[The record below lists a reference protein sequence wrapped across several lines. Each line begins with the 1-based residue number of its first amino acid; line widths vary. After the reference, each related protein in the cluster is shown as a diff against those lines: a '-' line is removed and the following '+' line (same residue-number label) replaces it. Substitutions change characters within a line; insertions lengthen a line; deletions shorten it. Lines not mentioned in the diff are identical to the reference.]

1 MRKIFPVAF
10 ILILCM
16 ILALTAGCTQQT
28 AAPQATPTPAPEIT
42 SVATSPQA
50 TTAPQAAEV
59 SSTPGPTQSLPEMW
73 SIEVQVQS
81 NGESIDPQ
89 ISTTFRG
96 GKGQNLIPQLDI
108 RITRS
113 DGVVETGTMVQP
125 LTVGKT
131 VTLAGTRKNTD
142 RAEVWA
148 VTPNGERVKIY
159 DQYVPF
165 RTFN

>member
-1 MRKIFPVAF
+1 MKKTVFVSIA
-10 ILILCM
+10 LMLCM
-16 ILALTAGCTQQT
+16 ILALSAGCTQQPAAPPATPAPTPEIT
-28 AAPQATPTPAPEIT
+28 AAPTATVAPQAT
-42 SVATSPQA
+42 
-50 TTAPQAAEV
+50 EV
-59 SSTPGPTQSLPEMW
+59 STTPGPTQSLPEMW

-89 ISTTFRG
+89 IITTFRG
-96 GKGQNLIPQLDI
+96 GKGQNLIPQLEI
-108 RITRS
+108 KVTRS
-113 DGVVETGTMVQP
+113 DGVVETATMTQP

-131 VTLAGTRKNTD
+131 VSLAGTRKNTD

-148 VTPNGERVKIY
+148 VTPNGEKVKII

>member
-1 MRKIFPVAF
+1 MNKILSVAF
-10 ILILCM
+10 ALMLCM
-16 ILALTAGCTQQT
+16 ILALSAGCTQQQP
-28 AAPQATPTPAPEIT
+28 APQVTPTPAPEIT
-42 SVATSPQA
+42 SVATAA
-50 TTAPQAAEV
+50 TAASQTAADV
-59 SSTPGPTQSLPEMW
+59 STTPGPTQSLPEMW
-73 SIEVQVQS
+73 SIEVQS

-113 DGVVETGTMVQP
+113 DGVVETGTMTQP
-125 LTVGKT
+125 FTVGKT

-148 VTPNGERVKIY
+148 VTPNGDKVKIF
-159 DQYVPF
+159 DQYIPF

>member
-1 MRKIFPVAF
+1 MKKIYSLVIA
-10 ILILCM
+10 LMLCM
-16 ILALTAGCTQQT
+16 ILALFAGCTQQT
-28 AAPQATPTPAPEIT
+28 AAPQATPTPAPELTGIET
-42 SVATSPQA
+42 ATPTPQA
-50 TTAPQAAEV
+50 TAASV
-59 SSTPGPTQSLPEMW
+59 TPGPTQSLPEIW

-96 GKGQNLIPQLDI
+96 GKGQNLIPELDI

-113 DGVVETGTMVQP
+113 DGVVETGTMTQP
-125 LTVGKT
+125 FTVGKS
-131 VTLAGTRKNTD
+131 VSLAGTRQNKD

-148 VTPNGERVKIY
+148 VTPNGEKVKIY

-165 RTFN
+165 RTYN

>member
-1 MRKIFPVAF
+1 MKTIAY
-10 ILILCM
+10 LALMLCM
-16 ILALTAGCTQQT
+16 ILAFSAGCTQQQATPQATAPAPTPEATAVAT
-28 AAPQATPTPAPEIT
+28 AAP
-42 SVATSPQA
+42 
-50 TTAPQAAEV
+50 TAQVTEA
-59 SSTPGPTQSLPEMW
+59 SLTPGPTQSLPDIW
-73 SIEVQVQS
+73 GIEVQVQS

-89 ISTTFRG
+89 IITTFRG

-108 RITRS
+108 KITRS
-113 DGVVETGTMVQP
+113 DGVVEYGTMTQP

-131 VTLAGTRKNTD
+131 VTLAGTRKNND

-148 VTPNGERVKIY
+148 YTPNGEKVKIV